1 MTSDQ
6 IAIFALI
13 VSIGSF
19 WVAYKSWY
27 QSLKLITA
35 EKRTQ
40 VWNTLVET
48 RLELQDLHLSIREIS
63 SVWENTGL
71 SNGVASSSETQ
82 EVLTRH
88 KALQKTIQAYENEIA
103 TVASVIQ
110 AGLDR
115 FKANST
121 DDPVVLEESQ
131 AMASE
136 IKTRAN
142 KLVSNTSSLKAEL
155 EKYSQRYRS

>member
-13 VSIGSF
+13 VSIGGF
-19 WVAYKSWY
+19 WVSYKSWY
-27 QSLKLITA
+27 QSRKLIAA

-48 RLELQDLHLSIREIS
+48 RLELQDLNLSIREIR
-63 SVWENTGL
+63 SVWESSGL
-71 SNGVASSSETQ
+71 SEGVATSPEA
-82 EVLTRH
+82 EEILNRH
-88 KALQKTIQAYENEIA
+88 KALQKIIHAYENEII
-103 TVASVIQ
+103 TVANVIQ
-110 AGLDR
+110 AGLER

-142 KLVSNTSSLKAEL
+142 RLVSNTSSLKVEL
-155 EKYSQRYRS
+155 ENYSQRYCS